1 MPPGKQQVESPFL
14 KEQPVRLGFNIMM
27 LLLLMVVAAGVGL
40 FLVMAMRVPAIT
52 NELNAWLGR
61 PGEASQVDGARKAQ
75 LNFALYLYA
84 APTLMGMLAY
94 ALHYI
99 VNAVDKRMKKVQE
112 SSEDKEFQM
121 E

>member
-1 MPPGKQQVESPFL
+1 MPSTKQVESPFL

-40 FLVMAMRVPAIT
+40 FLVMAMQVPAIT

-61 PGEASQVDGARKAQ
+61 PGEASQVDGGRKAQ

-84 APTLMGMLAY
+84 APTLMGILAY

-99 VNAVDKRMKKVQE
+99 VNVIDKRMKNVHE
-112 SSEDKEFQM
+112 TAEDKEFRM